1 MPILYSRFLSIEKV
15 ELTLV
20 RLRRLDSLLVHQ
32 RESGGRSDE
41 NGEDEKGAHLEVLV
55 SLVIEHRGT
64 WIHGEA
70 SFLEKKRKSALV
82 TRLVTSRYLSTAPS
96 RSFIRPVSSLC
107 HGHGSACTKNNKRSE
122 HGFSLRFLN
131 PEIGVDNR
139 VWNGSVKNGKIRTV
153 ECQK

>member
-55 SLVIEHRGT
+55 SLVVEHRRT

-70 SFLEKKRKSALV
+70 SFLEKK
-82 TRLVTSRYLSTAPS
+82 
-96 RSFIRPVSSLC
+96 
-107 HGHGSACTKNNKRSE
+107 
-122 HGFSLRFLN
+122 
-131 PEIGVDNR
+131 
-139 VWNGSVKNGKIRTV
+139 
-153 ECQK
+153 